1 MQISYDD
8 VLTSGLACAGNV
20 AEKAKSDGPLSI
32 EKYRSL
38 RFPYILQ
45 TKYAKEIIAAM
56 IMGSIMEYHDQLR
69 EVLLESG
76 IDIGDWD
83 MESTVLKD
91 GFSSL
96 YKFDDSEDPEED

>member
-1 MQISYDD
+1 
-8 VLTSGLACAGNV
+8 
-20 AEKAKSDGPLSI
+20 
-32 EKYRSL
+32 
-38 RFPYILQ
+38 
-45 TKYAKEIIAAM
+45 
-56 IMGSIMEYHDQLR
+56 MGSIMEYHDQLR